1 MALARDTRDKL
12 VNAGF
17 ATVWIGFGAW
27 DLLDGADFHGVASSV
42 VGLSA
47 VALWERDRR
56 RQRRLA
62 ADEELA
68 AS

>member
-1 MALARDTRDKL
+1 MAMTRDSRDKL

-17 ATVWIGFGAW
+17 ATVWLGFGVW
-27 DLLDGADFHGVASSV
+27 DLLDGADFHGLASSA

-56 RQRRLA
+56 RRRRHA
-62 ADEELA
+62 EADEPVA
-68 AS
+68 V